1 MKPIRLIMV
10 SLLLLLYPCASMT
23 ALAEIKPNNF
33 NITPLIGGYAFE
45 SNQNL
50 EDGSLFGLGF
60 GYNFDEHWGTEVQFN
75 YIDTEVDDTGE
86 SVDGYLYRLDGLYH
100 FMPDSKLVPYLAAG
114 IGGITLD
121 PDKSGSDTD
130 AFINGGGGLK
140 YFVTESI
147 ALRGDIRYVLSSG
160 STHNNLAYFL
170 GVIFHFGGKKKVTAP
185 TAQPSVDSDG
195 DGVYDDQ
202 DQCPDTPS
210 GATVDSLGCP
220 LDSDGD
226 GVYDYQDNC
235 PNTPSGATVD
245 SLGCPLDSDG
255 DGVYDYQDNCPN
267 TPSGATVDSLGCP
280 LDSDGDGVYDYL
292 DKCPSTPTGAR
303 VDENGCPIILKETV
317 SIELKIEFDLNRADI
332 RPQFHKQLKKVA
344 DFMKEYPETTVRIE
358 GHTDNAGPDQYNLQL
373 SQKRAESVR
382 QYLINNF
389 SIAPKRL
396 SAKGFGESR
405 PIASNATR
413 EGRRKNRR
421 VVAVIFATK

>member
-1 MKPIRLIMV
+1 MV

-226 GVYDYQDNC
+226 GVYDY
-235 PNTPSGATVD
+235 
-245 SLGCPLDSDG
+245 
-255 DGVYDYQDNCPN
+255 
-267 TPSGATVDSLGCP
+267 
-280 LDSDGDGVYDYL
+280 L

-421 VVAVIFATK
+421 VVAVVSAIKETQRMRE

>member
-10 SLLLLLYPCASMT
+10 SLLLLLYPCTSMT

-50 EDGSLFGLGF
+50 EDGSLKWGGF

-75 YIDTEVDDTGE
+75 YIDTKVENTGE

-170 GVIFHFGGKKKVTAP
+170 GVIFHFDGKKKVTAP

-195 DGVYDDQ
+195 DRVYDDR

-235 PNTPSGATVD
+235 PDTPSGATVD
-245 SLGCPLDSDG
+245 SLGCPR
-255 DGVYDYQDNCPN
+255 
-267 TPSGATVDSLGCP
+267 
-280 LDSDGDGVYDYL
+280 DSDGDGVYDYL

-413 EGRRKNRR
+413 EGQRKNRR